1 MKNKKKII
9 LSIVSI
15 VVVLGIIAG
24 ALVLYFTRYF
34 KDSADTEE
42 LFRQNVASVG
52 YENTIE
58 TAIPQTELYNIIK
71 AHFDSPLAEGK
82 TEKKAIVIGY
92 DGCRADVLT
101 EMVDGKSAI
110 DTLLDEGAS
119 INLAYCGGVN
129 YPAENTQDTSTAP
142 GWCSILTGVWADK
155 HGITANGITKSLE
168 HKTLLTTLVEDE
180 TIDSSTFIT
189 RWKGH
194 FDKKDATYNDEK
206 AYCEENNLN
215 VSFNRCEDDAAS
227 HEYTLNEVKKSDCAD
242 FIFVIYEPTDSTG
255 HNYGFT
261 INNPKYKE
269 AFNTADQYGFETID
283 AIKARTTYDTEDWLI
298 IITSDHGGIGTD
310 HGGASIQER
319 MTFIV
324 ANKEIDYE

>member
-1 MKNKKKII
+1 MKKKILI
-9 LSIVSI
+9 IALAIVL
-15 VVVLGIIAG
+15 VGGIIAS
-24 ALVLYFTRYF
+24 AILIPKLEYA
-34 KDSADTEE
+34 KDSGDTEE
-42 LFRQNVASVG
+42 LYRQNVSLVE

-168 HKTLLTTLVEDE
+168 YKTLLTTLVEEDV
-180 TIDSSTFIT
+180 IDSSSFIT
-189 RWKGH
+189 KWKGH
-194 FDKKDATYNDEK
+194 FDRKNATYLQEK
-206 AYCEENNLN
+206 EYCEKNNLA
-215 VSFNRCEDDAAS
+215 VAFNRCEDDKAS
-227 HEYTLNEVKKSDCAD
+227 HEFTLNEVKKTDCAD

-261 INNPKYKE
+261 INNPRYKE
-269 AFNTADQYGFETID
+269 AFKTADNYGYETLN
-283 AIKARTTYDTEDWLI
+283 AIKARDTYATEDWLI
-298 IITSDHGGIGTD
+298 IVTSDHGGFKKE
-310 HGGASIQER
+310 HGDASIQER

-324 ANKEIDYE
+324 ANKEVDYE

>member
-1 MKNKKKII
+1 MKKKLLII
-9 LSIVSI
+9 IPLL
-15 VVVLGIIAG
+15 VVAIAVGIIFGVAVPKSEW
-24 ALVLYFTRYF
+24 A
-34 KDSADTEE
+34 KDSNDTEE
-42 LFRQNVASVG
+42 LYRQNVASVD
-52 YENTIE
+52 YENTVE
-58 TAIPQTELYNIIK
+58 TAIPQTELYDMIK
-71 AHFDSPLAEGK
+71 AHFDSPLADGK
-82 TEKKAIVIGY
+82 TEKKAIIIGY

-101 EMVDGKSAI
+101 EMVDGNSAI
-110 DTLLDEGAS
+110 DTLLDDGAS

-168 HKTLLTTLVEDE
+168 YKTLLTTLVEDG

-194 FDKKDATYNDEK
+194 FDKKNATYNDEK
-206 AYCEENNLN
+206 AYCEENKLN
-215 VSFNRCEDDAAS
+215 VAFNRLKNDAAS
-227 HEYTLNEVKKSDCAD
+227 HEFTLNEVKKNDCAD
-242 FIFVIYEPTDSTG
+242 FVFVIYEPTDSTG
-255 HNYGFT
+255 HDLGFT

-269 AFNTADQYGFETID
+269 AFKTADQYGLETID
-283 AIKARTTYDTEDWLI
+283 AIKARETYDTEDWLI
-298 IITSDHGGIGTD
+298 IITSDHGGFGTG
-310 HGGASIQER
+310 HGKASIQER

>member
-1 MKNKKKII
+1 MKKKNLII
-9 LSIVSI
+9 IPLLIVAI
-15 VVVLGIIAG
+15 AVGIIIGVAVPKSEW
-24 ALVLYFTRYF
+24 A
-34 KDSADTEE
+34 KDSGDTEE
-42 LFRQNVASVG
+42 LYRQNVASIG

-71 AHFDSPLAEGK
+71 AHFDSPLADGK
-82 TEKKAIVIGY
+82 TEKKAIIIGY
-92 DGCRADVLT
+92 DGCRADVLI
-101 EMVDGKSAI
+101 EMVDGKSAV
-110 DTLLDEGAS
+110 DTLLDDGAS

-142 GWCSILTGVWADK
+142 GWCSILTGVWASE
-155 HGITANGITKSLE
+155 HGITANGITKSLKY
-168 HKTLLTTLVEDE
+168 KTLLTTLVEE
-180 TIDSSTFIT
+180 NKIDSSSFIT
-189 RWKGH
+189 KWKGH
-194 FDKKDATYNDEK
+194 FDRKNATYNEEK
-206 AYCEENNLN
+206 DYCEKNSLN
-215 VSFNRCEDDAAS
+215 VSFNRLKNDEAS
-227 HEYTLNEVKKSDCAD
+227 HEYTLNEVSKKDCAD

-261 INNPKYKE
+261 INNPRYKE
-269 AFNTADQYGFETID
+269 AFKTADQYGFETIN
-283 AIKARTTYDTEDWLI
+283 AIKQRATYDTEDWLI

>member
-1 MKNKKKII
+1 MKKKILIIALALI
-9 LSIVSI
+9 LVG
-15 VVVLGIIAG
+15 GIIAS
-24 ALVLYFTRYF
+24 AILIPKMEYA
-34 KDSADTEE
+34 KDSGDTEE

-58 TAIPQTELYNIIK
+58 TAIPQTELYDIIK
-71 AHFDSPLAEGK
+71 AHFDSPLADGK
-82 TEKKAIVIGY
+82 TEKKAIIIGY

-101 EMVDGKSAI
+101 EMRDEKSAI
-110 DTLLDEGAS
+110 ANLLQDGSS
-119 INLAYCGGVN
+119 INLSYCGGVN

-155 HGITANGITKSLE
+155 HGVTANGITKSLE

-180 TIDSSTFIT
+180 IIDSSTFIT
-189 RWKGH
+189 KWKGH
-194 FDKKDATYNDEK
+194 FDRKNATYNDEK

-215 VSFNRCEDDAAS
+215 VSFNRCKDDVAS
-227 HEYTLNEVKKSDCAD
+227 HEYTLNEVKKTDCAD

-255 HNYGFT
+255 HGYGFT
-261 INNPKYKE
+261 INNPRYKE
-269 AFNTADQYGFETID
+269 AFKAADQYGLETID
-283 AIKARTTYDTEDWLI
+283 AIKARATYDTEDWLI

-319 MTFIV
+319 MTFIIT
-324 ANKEIDYE
+324 NKEIDYE